1 MSVKLSLSNLDRMPS
16 SVAVPGYARND
27 LTAGILHFGVG
38 NFHRSH
44 QAVYLDRLFNAGRGH
59 DWAIVGAG

>member
-1 MSVKLSLSNLDRMPS
+1 MSVKLSLANLEKLPNG
-16 SVAVPGYARND
+16 VAVPKYPRDN

-44 QAVYLDRLFNAGRGH
+44 QAVYLDRLFNAGRRT
-59 DWAIVGAG
+59 